1 MSDLWATGVITYYML
16 AGYPPFM
23 ADSEEKLFKK
33 IKTCDFE
40 FDSLQDYVSKE
51 CLDFIEC
58 LLEPVVKRRMTAAQ
72 ALNHPWI
79 KKNI

>member
-1 MSDLWATGVITYYML
+1 ML
-16 AGYPPFM
+16 AGYYPFI

-40 FDSLQDYVSKE
+40 FDGMQEYTSKE
-51 CLDFIEC
+51 ALDFIEC
-58 LLEPVVKRRMTAAQ
+58 LLEPVVKRRISAEQ

-79 KKNI
+79 KKHVKHPPLKGPVVR